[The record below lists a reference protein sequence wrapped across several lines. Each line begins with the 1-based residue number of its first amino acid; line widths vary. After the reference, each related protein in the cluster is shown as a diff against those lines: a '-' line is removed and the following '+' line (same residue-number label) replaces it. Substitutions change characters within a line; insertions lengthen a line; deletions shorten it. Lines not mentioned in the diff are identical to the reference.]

1 MNPLIGLAIQLVP
14 QLLQLFSGDKAGQI
28 GQKVADAVT
37 KITKTD
43 SPEEATKIVME
54 DPKIKADLQAELAQI
69 AFSAQQAAFQ
79 DAQNQREADLKADV
93 LANESTAGARRFAEA
108 LAASSPLMQW
118 TPTVI
123 SFMVVIGFLAL
134 LTLLTFGKAV
144 GLANP
149 DQNFLQIINILIGAL
164 AAAFATVMN
173 FWLGSSLGSRGKDR
187 MLELQGAQ
195 AISAGPAPSLAPDAA
210 PPPIGGGSPGAAQI
224 GAPGGAVAPP
234 SRAAPGQTPAQGG
247 LAPAGAG
254 PLTPH
259 PAPSLEQQP
268 TRPVTPTRPGVVKET
283 MAELTTP
290 HRHFADG
297 VSWALTASGVS
308 IDGAAAMGTPGEPS
322 TVRKIWTNFGA
333 PCAAAAQKYGVPVEL
348 IVATIATESGG
359 DPTARRFEPKINDQS
374 VGLMQTLV
382 GTARGALRRP
392 TLTADDLLDP
402 AVSINA
408 GTAYIAE
415 QRGSTHFDPPLVAAA
430 YNAGS
435 IRRDEAPAN
444 RWKLLCYPT
453 GTGHHIDKYVAFFS
467 DCMRVSDA
475 DGWSGAGATPSFAD
489 ELSDRPAAP
498 VTAGAAAPSR
508 PVDASGQDF
517 PPPPPFAPLSSIADR
532 QKLFGVFT
540 FAPAPQPGDP
550 EHIRVTNDWAAR
562 NIVTV
567 AIPLR
572 SVLGKPGPLKM
583 QFHRLAAAQLTAL
596 WLEWEKQGLLDEV
609 LTFDGA
615 YNPRFIRGSTTTLS
629 NHAFGTAFDINAR
642 FNPLKARPALKGQ
655 RGSVRDLVPI
665 ANKFGFYWGGHF
677 RSRPDGMHFEVAQL
691 LDIIPDD
698 KTDEE
703 LVAAAGAGAPL
714 AVT

>member
-1 MNPLIGLAIQLVP
+1 MSP
-14 QLLQLFSGDKAGQI
+14 QG
-28 GQKVADAVT
+28 
-37 KITKTD
+37 
-43 SPEEATKIVME
+43 
-54 DPKIKADLQAELAQI
+54 
-69 AFSAQQAAFQ
+69 
-79 DAQNQREADLKADV
+79 
-93 LANESTAGARRFAEA
+93 
-108 LAASSPLMQW
+108 
-118 TPTVI
+118 
-123 SFMVVIGFLAL
+123 GF
-134 LTLLTFGKAV
+134 
-144 GLANP
+144 
-149 DQNFLQIINILIGAL
+149 
-164 AAAFATVMN
+164 
-173 FWLGSSLGSRGKDR
+173 
-187 MLELQGAQ
+187 
-195 AISAGPAPSLAPDAA
+195 
-210 PPPIGGGSPGAAQI
+210 
-224 GAPGGAVAPP
+224 APGGV
-234 SRAAPGQTPAQGG
+234 
-247 LAPAGAG
+247 G
-254 PLTPH
+254 PLSPQ
-259 PAPSLEQQP
+259 PAPSLELPP
-268 TRPVTPTRPGVVKET
+268 TQPVTPARPGVVSET

-297 VSWALTASGVS
+297 VSWALTAAGVA
-308 IDGAAAMGTPGEPS
+308 IDGAAAMGTPGEPT
-322 TVRKIWTNFGA
+322 TVRKIWTKFGA

-392 TLTADDLLDP
+392 GLTADDLLDP

-435 IRRDEAPAN
+435 IRRDDAPAN

-475 DGWSGAGATPSFAD
+475 DGWSGSGATPSFAD

-498 VTAGAAAPSR
+498 APAGPAAPSR
-508 PVDASGQDF
+508 PVDESGPDF
-517 PPPPPFAPLSSIADR
+517 PPPPAFAPLISIADR
-532 QKLFGVFT
+532 QKLFGAFT
-540 FAPAPQPGDP
+540 FAPSPQPGDP

-562 NIVTV
+562 NIITV

-655 RGSVRDLVPI
+655 PGSVRDLVQI
-665 ANKFGFYWGGHF
+665 ANQFGFYWGGHF
-677 RSRPDGMHFEVAQL
+677 RSRPDGMHFEVAEL
-691 LDIIPDD
+691 LDVAPDGG
-698 KTDEE
+698 TGEE
-703 LVAAAGAGAPL
+703 PVAAATAPL
-714 AVT
+714 VTA